1 MSLNSRLKKL
11 EQAVGAAPC
20 SICCDWWN
28 GPIVMRNETDPPAH
42 HNPVVCPECGRKRPE
57 GRIFEIVMAR
67 QTDPPRPFVEVL

>member
-11 EQAVGAAPC
+11 EQAVGSAPC
-20 SICCDWWN
+20 SICRDWWN

-42 HNPVVCPECGRKRPE
+42 RDPDVCPSCGRKCPA